1 MQVAIGANDMRIV
14 LRVGLCLCWFICAT
28 ANQNAGEKGVK

>member
-1 MQVAIGANDMRIV
+1 MQVAIGANDMGNV
-14 LRVGLCLCWFICAT
+14 LRVGSCLCGFICAT